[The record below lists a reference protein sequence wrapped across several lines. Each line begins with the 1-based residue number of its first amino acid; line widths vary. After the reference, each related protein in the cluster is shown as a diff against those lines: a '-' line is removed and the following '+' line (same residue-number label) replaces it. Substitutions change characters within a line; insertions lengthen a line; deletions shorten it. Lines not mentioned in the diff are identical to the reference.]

1 MPQAFFHPA
10 SCPDVNLGDM
20 VEWCVYF
27 ILFYFT
33 SLSPLTFVMFAVLA
47 LRHYSNFLPFSSSPQ
62 DPSMQTRVSTEA
74 VAALYAFAQDTLH
87 AFAEDTFEPK
97 TSISPN
103 SGLPDAPN
111 PLVFKCESLARLRTK
126 VSSVLDSFV
135 NEISERVCAGA
146 LTYPNSGLLNT
157 SHSLINNTFKREGL
171 VDPGAKS
178 SSVLDLFASNF
189 KSACTD
195 TSTHPNTDVSS
206 SFANKAFEH
215 VDAGVSVLPNSGLS
229 NTSYSLIIN
238 TFKREGSVRPGAKS
252 LGVPDLFANN
262 FKGICADTSTR
273 PNTDVSSPFT
283 NKTFKRVG
291 AGASVLPNSEHAG
304 AGTSAHPNTGISIA
318 YNAITNNLF
327 NYLNYLITLV

>member
-1 MPQAFFHPA
+1 MPRVIFHLA
-10 SCPDVNLGDM
+10 SCPDMILGDM
-20 VEWCVYF
+20 VEWCMYF

-47 LRHYSNFLPFSSSPQ
+47 LCHYSNFLPFSSSPQ

-74 VAALYAFAQDTLH
+74 VATLYTFAQDTLH
-87 AFAEDTFEPK
+87 MFAEDTFEPK

-103 SGLPDAPN
+103 SGLPDTLN
-111 PLVFKCESLARLRTK
+111 PLVFKCESLAYLRTK
-126 VSSVLDSFV
+126 VLSVLDSFV
-135 NEISERVCAGA
+135 DKISECVCAGA
-146 LTYPNSGLLNT
+146 LTYPNSSLLNT
-157 SHSLINNTFKREGL
+157 SHSLINNTFKCEGL
-171 VDPGAKS
+171 VDPSAKS
-178 SSVLDLFASNF
+178 SSVLDSFASNF

-195 TSTHPNTDVSS
+195 TSTHPNTNILS
-206 SFANKAFEH
+206 SFANKAFER
-215 VDAGVSVLPNSGLS
+215 VDAGISVLPNSGLL

-238 TFKREGSVRPGAKS
+238 TFEHEGLVHPGAKS
-252 LGVPDLFANN
+252 LGILDLFANN
-262 FKGICADTSTR
+262 FKGICTDTSTR

-283 NKTFKRVG
+283 NKTKRVG

-304 AGTSAHPNTGISIA
+304 TSTSTHPNTGISIA

>member
-1 MPQAFFHPA
+1 
-10 SCPDVNLGDM
+10 
-20 VEWCVYF
+20 
-27 ILFYFT
+27 
-33 SLSPLTFVMFAVLA
+33 
-47 LRHYSNFLPFSSSPQ
+47 
-62 DPSMQTRVSTEA
+62 MQTRVSTEA

-111 PLVFKCESLARLRTK
+111 PLVFECESLARLRTK

-135 NEISERVCAGA
+135 DEISERVCAGA

-178 SSVLDLFASNF
+178 SSVLDSFASNF

-206 SFANKAFEH
+206 
-215 VDAGVSVLPNSGLS
+215 
-229 NTSYSLIIN
+229 
-238 TFKREGSVRPGAKS
+238 
-252 LGVPDLFANN
+252 
-262 FKGICADTSTR
+262 
-273 PNTDVSSPFT
+273 PFT
-283 NKTFKRVG
+283 NKTFKHVG